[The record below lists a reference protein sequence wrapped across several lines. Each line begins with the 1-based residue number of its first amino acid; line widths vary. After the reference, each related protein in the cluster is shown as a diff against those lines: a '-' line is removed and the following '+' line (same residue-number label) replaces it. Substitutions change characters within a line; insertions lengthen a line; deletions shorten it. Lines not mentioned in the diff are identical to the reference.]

1 MTLVV
6 LLGSLI
12 ALSVLGVPLAF
23 AILGASVATILLYR
37 PGLPIELVAQHVVA
51 GIDNFPLIAVALFL
65 FSGELMNS
73 GGITRRIVDFA
84 STLVGHI
91 RGGLGHVTVL
101 ASMIISG
108 ISGSAVADAAATG
121 SVMVPAM
128 KRAGFP
134 PAFSAALC
142 ETAAVMGPIIPP
154 SIPMVIYAILV
165 EVSVGRMFVAGIIPG
180 ILMGVF
186 LMLAVYAVSRR
197 RNYPFG
203 RWGGLAAVVAAFWA
217 ALAALATPV
226 IILGGIL
233 GGIFTVTEA
242 GAIACVYCV
251 LIAVLIYRQLGWR
264 ELGTALVTAAR
275 GTAAV
280 MLIVGAS
287 GLMGWLIADLQI
299 NKQAADLIFH
309 LTQSPWIFLAI
320 INVFF
325 LIVGMFMD
333 PLAALIVFVP
343 ILLPA
348 AVSLGIDPIHF
359 GVVIVINLM
368 IGLCTPPVGYLIY
381 LMANVAN
388 EPPQRVIRESL
399 PFLGVLLLTLIATT
413 FVPALTLALPRL
425 ILGG

>member
-1 MTLVV
+1 MTLAV
-6 LLGSLI
+6 LLGGLVLLSL
-12 ALSVLGVPLAF
+12 LGIPLAF
-23 AILGASVATILLYR
+23 AILGACLATLMIFR
-37 PGLPIELVAQHVVA
+37 PHLPLELMAQHVIN
-51 GIDNFPLIAVALFL
+51 GIDSFPLIAIALFL
-65 FSGELMNS
+65 FAGELMNA

-84 STLVGHI
+84 ATLVGHI

-165 EVSVGRMFVAGIIPG
+165 EASVGHMFVGGIIPG
-180 ILMGVF
+180 VLMGLL
-186 LMLAVYAVSRR
+186 LMGMVWVISMRRGYAKET
-197 RNYPFG
+197 
-203 RWGGLAAVVAAFWA
+203 WGGFAAVATTFTAAI
-217 ALAALATPV
+217 AALATPV

-233 GGIFTVTEA
+233 GGVFTVTEA
-242 GAIACVYCV
+242 GAIACVYCGLV
-251 LIAVLIYRQLGWR
+251 AVLVYRQLTLKEFWR
-264 ELGTALVTAAR
+264 SLVTAAQ
-275 GTAAV
+275 GTASV

-287 GLMGWLIADLQI
+287 GVMGWMIADLQI
-299 NKQAADLIFH
+299 NKEAATLLLSFTTNDWVF
-309 LTQSPWIFLAI
+309 LTVV
-320 INVFF
+320 NVFF

-343 ILLPA
+343 ILMPA
-348 AVSLGIDPIHF
+348 VQALGIDPIHF

-388 EPPQRVIRESL
+388 EPPQAVIRESL
-399 PFLGVLLLTLIATT
+399 PFLGVLIFVLLLVTYI
-413 FVPALTLALPRL
+413 PALTLTLPKYF
-425 ILGG
+425 LG

>member
-1 MTLVV
+1 VTLAV
-6 LLGSLI
+6 LVGGLL
-12 ALSVLGVPLAF
+12 ALSLFGVPLAF
-23 AILGASVATILLYR
+23 AILGACVATILIFR
-37 PGLPIELVAQHVVA
+37 PGLPLELVAQHVVS
-51 GIDNFPLIAVALFL
+51 GVDNFPLIAVALFL
-65 FSGELMNS
+65 LAGELMNS

-84 STLVGHI
+84 TTLVGHI

-134 PAFSAALC
+134 TPFSAALC

-165 EVSVGRMFVAGIIPG
+165 EASVGRMFIAGVIPG
-180 ILMGVF
+180 LLMGV
-186 LMLAVYAVSRR
+186 LLLLTVYLISRR
-197 RNYPFG
+197 RGYPFG
-203 RWGGLAAVVAAFWA
+203 KWGGAAAVVAAFFSA
-217 ALAALATPV
+217 SAALATPA

-233 GGIFTVTEA
+233 GGVFTVTEA
-242 GAIACVYCV
+242 GAIACAYCLLV
-251 LIAVLIYRQLGWR
+251 ALLVYRQLTWR
-264 ELGTALVTAAR
+264 LLWDGLVNAAR
-275 GTAAV
+275 GTASV

-299 NKQAADLIFH
+299 NKQAAKILLDITTSPAVF
-309 LTQSPWIFLAI
+309 LTL

-325 LIVGMFMD
+325 LVVGMFMD

-343 ILLPA
+343 IFLPA
-348 AVSLGIDPIHF
+348 AVALGVDPIHF
-359 GVVIVINLM
+359 GIVVVINLM

-388 EPPQRVIRESL
+388 ESPQLIIRESL
-399 PFLGVLLLTLIATT
+399 PFLGVLVLVLLAVT
-413 FVPALTLALPRL
+413 FVPSLTLFLPRL
-425 ILGG
+425 MLGS

>member
-1 MTLVV
+1 MTLLL
-6 LLGSLI
+6 LLG
-12 ALSVLGVPLAF
+12 ALTGLSMLGVPLAF
-23 AILGASVATILLYR
+23 SILGASVLTILVFR

-134 PAFSAALC
+134 GAFSAALC
-142 ETAAVMGPIIPP
+142 ETSAVMGPIIPP

-180 ILMGVF
+180 LLLGLLLLV
-186 LMLAVYAVSRR
+186 AVYLISRR

-203 RWGGLAAVVAAFWA
+203 RWGGLAAVAGAFTAAFA
-217 ALAALATPV
+217 ALLTPV

-233 GGIFTVTEA
+233 GGVFTVTEA
-242 GAIACVYCV
+242 GAIACFYC
-251 LIAVLIYRQLGWR
+251 IAVAGLVYRQLGWAD
-264 ELGTALVTAAR
+264 LGRALVSAAR
-275 GTAAV
+275 GTASV

-299 NKQAADLIFH
+299 NKQAASLIVS
-309 LTQSPWIFLAI
+309 LTDSQTVFLTI
-320 INVFF
+320 VNVFF
-325 LIVGMFMD
+325 LLVGMFMD

-343 ILLPA
+343 ILMPA
-348 AVSLGIDPIHF
+348 TIALGVDPVHF
-359 GVVIVINLM
+359 GVLIVINLM

-388 EPPQRVIRESL
+388 EPPQLVIRESL
-399 PFLGVLLLTLIATT
+399 PFLGVLLATLVAVTYIPSLTLT
-413 FVPALTLALPRL
+413 LPRL